1 MDAQT
6 QARRKLFLNKVRQ
19 GGDDKRWES
28 RARDMEKLDRAEY
41 EREMRRWEAERLAE
55 APFSVEEEEEG
66 EEELGADEIEDVA
79 RQEEME
85 MEELVGMMD
94 FAAEGN
100 EVGEMEMRGVEGQIA
115 ERSKRFSDHFGSDD
129 EEYEALFEEML
140 SYREED
146 GDAMDLGS

>member
-19 GGDDKRWES
+19 GGENKRWES
-28 RARDMEKLDRAEY
+28 RAKDMEKLDRAEY

-66 EEELGADEIEDVA
+66 EEEVGADEVEDVA

-94 FAAEGN
+94 FAEGD
-100 EVGEMEMRGVEGQIA
+100 EVGEMEMHGVEGQNV

-140 SYREED
+140 SRHEED